1 MMKSLN
7 TPMHNRL
14 IAWLRSKREEQGLTM
29 RDLAI
34 KLEAPHSFVGKTEQG
49 ERRLDVVEY
58 IQYCKA
64 LNVSPEEGLQIIQ
77 RDCNNSESF

>member
-1 MMKSLN
+1 
-7 TPMHNRL
+7 
-14 IAWLRSKREEQGLTM
+14 M

-58 IQYCKA
+58 IQYCEA
-64 LNVSPEEGLQIIQ
+64 LNVSPEEGLRVI
-77 RDCNNSESF
+77 RDE